1 MENKLIY
8 DALDQLIEVQDQ
20 SGQRIQHYSYDEQGR
35 RIQSIGQSGTTNFFY
50 EGDEVIYETDG
61 NNKTLR
67 EYTKDGHTYYYHLNV
82 HGDVV
87 SITDQTGNEVAQYEY
102 DAWGNILNQSGSIA
116 DENPYRYASYRYNKE
131 TGLFYLMTRNYI
143 PQLCSFISLDPEQDM
158 DLDNPLNRNGYS
170 YGLNNPVA
178 FVDDDGN
185 NPFII
190 FVIVFVVKVVA
201 KKVVKAAVKKTA
213 KRLVLISMKQE

>member
-1 MENKLIY
+1 
-8 DALDQLIEVQDQ
+8 
-20 SGQRIQHYSYDEQGR
+20 
-35 RIQSIGQSGTTNFFY
+35 
-50 EGDEVIYETDG
+50 
-61 NNKTLR
+61 
-67 EYTKDGHTYYYHLNV
+67 
-82 HGDVV
+82 
-87 SITDQTGNEVAQYEY
+87 
-102 DAWGNILNQSGSIA
+102 
-116 DENPYRYASYRYNKE
+116 
-131 TGLFYLMTRNYI
+131 
-143 PQLCSFISLDPEQDM
+143 M

-213 KRLVLISMKQE
+213 KKAAGKAIKKQLMVIVKQVKKHNMDMKYQRNLLEML